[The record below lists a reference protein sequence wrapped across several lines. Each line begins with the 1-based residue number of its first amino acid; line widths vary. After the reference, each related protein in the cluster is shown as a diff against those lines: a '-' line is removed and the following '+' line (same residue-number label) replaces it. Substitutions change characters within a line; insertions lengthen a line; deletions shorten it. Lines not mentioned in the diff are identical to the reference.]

1 MSDGQAAMESE
12 IRALRSIVRKVQMG
26 AGLTVTGDGVL
37 AGRANPGWG
46 YPLTGEEV
54 TAWNAVTAEAP
65 LTADDLVELAAYAE
79 RKATEMKYPE
89 HHDPKPGEVAEAD
102 RIAALVARAR
112 RAATNLKEN

>member
-1 MSDGQAAMESE
+1 MESE